1 MHRRHVIF
9 TKVCAFFH
17 QDFKYVL
24 IFTVALLFKVL
35 EGFFDRY
42 GRNHEN
48 FLLRKL
54 SLYMSFDSEFNAYS
68 EYVYGFEDYFILKGL
83 LVLKHYLG
91 TFLGF
96 LSFYG
101 RTKQVK
107 VKMKTDSESA

>member
-1 MHRRHVIF
+1 MHHRHVIF
-9 TKVCAFFH
+9 THVGAVFH
-17 QDFKYVL
+17 QDYKYVL

-83 LVLKHYLG
+83 LGLKHYFWNIFRVFIVLWANQAG
-91 TFLGF
+91 
-96 LSFYG
+96 
-101 RTKQVK
+101 
-107 VKMKTDSESA
+107 